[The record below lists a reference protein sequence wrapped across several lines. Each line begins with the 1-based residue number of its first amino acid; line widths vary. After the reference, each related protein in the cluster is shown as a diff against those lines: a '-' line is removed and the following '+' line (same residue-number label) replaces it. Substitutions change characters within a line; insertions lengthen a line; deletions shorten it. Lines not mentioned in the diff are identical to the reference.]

1 MKICIVTVYNE
12 LNSGSFWQ
20 AIALKSSLEKL
31 GNKVVFLKRKSIK
44 IEVIKIILKKIMKG
58 KFKEIRTQFNI
69 FKEFRN
75 IQKTTFE
82 TIANKKKY
90 FKDIDYFIL
99 GSDTI
104 WNLETKYFLR
114 NYKKYF
120 GGIFKGKKVFSY
132 AASVGNT
139 TLKTIKKHKDIPLML
154 NKMVDISVRDEPTYN
169 IVKEI
174 SNRNVKIVCDPTL
187 LLSKEDYQKI
197 EPIPKENNY
206 IFLYLFSRLSDNQIK
221 QLKNFANKNHLKII
235 NGVNQYKYVDKNI
248 INSPNAFLNYML
260 YANYIITDT
269 FHGTIFSANL
279 EKNFIVINK
288 NKKKVN
294 DFINRLEILQD
305 RLINEDDLIEE
316 KFLTEINY
324 TDCRKK
330 ILEFMRK

>member
-197 EPIPKENNY
+197 EPIPKEN
-206 IFLYLFSRLSDNQIK
+206 
-221 QLKNFANKNHLKII
+221 
-235 NGVNQYKYVDKNI
+235 KYKNI
-248 INSPNAFLNYML
+248 
-260 YANYIITDT
+260 
-269 FHGTIFSANL
+269 
-279 EKNFIVINK
+279 
-288 NKKKVN
+288 
-294 DFINRLEILQD
+294 
-305 RLINEDDLIEE
+305 
-316 KFLTEINY
+316 
-324 TDCRKK
+324 
-330 ILEFMRK
+330 